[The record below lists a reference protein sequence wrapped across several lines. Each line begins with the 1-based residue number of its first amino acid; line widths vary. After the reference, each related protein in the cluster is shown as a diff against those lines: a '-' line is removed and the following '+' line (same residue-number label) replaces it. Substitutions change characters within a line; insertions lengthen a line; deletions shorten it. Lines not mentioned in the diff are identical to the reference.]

1 MPSVIT
7 SPQPSRQI
15 ITLQVAP
22 PVSKS
27 TPIPSLVIGENL
39 HVLVLSSSLDR
50 KALLQIKN
58 STLLAHTPLLLQ
70 SGEELT
76 VRVDQLHPAIVL
88 RMIPREDV
96 EISKANE
103 YLKLY
108 RSNPGALKEMI
119 AAVKDFLNP
128 DNLKELANYISKKD
142 IQNMIKV
149 LDKIIISK
157 NNMTNPLFLK
167 DSIIALGLAGE
178 RRLMK
183 ALSDPTIL
191 ANEKNSPTLKG
202 ILLKLSSELTPIH
215 IANEYTEHDNQQIR
229 QFSHF
234 LDRAA
239 TVIES
244 LQIVNILAQE
254 WDGLF
259 VLQFPF
265 QCPDGIKMQDLFIET
280 DRGKN
285 EPGSG
290 KQYRIVLFLDMD
302 TLGELAVDAGIQN
315 RTFQC
320 SLKCSDQHVLDFMQT
335 LLPELHKTLSGL
347 DYAIGSVQCV
357 LDMNIQS
364 WKHDFLQNHSL
375 YSQNVIDVCV

>member
-1 MPSVIT
+1 MPLVIT

-15 ITLQVAP
+15 ITPQEAP

-27 TPIPSLVIGENL
+27 TSIPSLVVGENL

-50 KALLQIKN
+50 RALLQIKN
-58 STLLAHTPLLLQ
+58 STLLAHTPLPLQ
-70 SGEELT
+70 IGEKLT
-76 VRVDQLHPAIVL
+76 VRVDQLHPTIVL
-88 RMIPREDV
+88 RMILPENIG
-96 EISKANE
+96 ISKANE
-103 YLKLY
+103 LMKLY

-119 AAVKDFLNP
+119 ISVKDFLYP
-128 DNLKELANYISKKD
+128 DNIKELSNYISEKD

-149 LDKIIISK
+149 LGKIIISK
-157 NNMTNPLFLK
+157 NNITNPLFLK
-167 DSIIALGLAGE
+167 DSIIALGLANE
-178 RRLMK
+178 QKLMK
-183 ALSDPTIL
+183 ALSDPAIL
-191 ANEKNSPTLKG
+191 ADQKNSPTLKG

-215 IANEYTEHDNQQIR
+215 IANEYTEQDSQKIR

-234 LDRAA
+234 VDQAA

-265 QCPDGIKMQDLFIET
+265 QFPEGIRMQDLFIET
-280 DRGKN
+280 DREKSEQGA
-285 EPGSG
+285 G

-302 TLGELAVDAGIQN
+302 TLGELAVDAGIQD
-315 RTFQC
+315 RTFC
-320 SLKCSDQHVLDFMQT
+320 CTLKCSDQHVLDFIET
-335 LLPELHKTLSGL
+335 LIPELHETLSGL
-347 DYAIGSVQCV
+347 DYTIGSVQCV

-364 WKHDFLQNHSL
+364 WKHDFLQNHNL
-375 YSQNVIDVCV
+375 YSQSVIDVCV